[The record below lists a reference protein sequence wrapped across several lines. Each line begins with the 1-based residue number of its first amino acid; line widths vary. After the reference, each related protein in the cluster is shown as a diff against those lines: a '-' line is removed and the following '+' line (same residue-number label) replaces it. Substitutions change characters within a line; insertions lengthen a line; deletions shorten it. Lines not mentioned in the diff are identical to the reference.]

1 MVMIIMQMP
10 QQTLHLQYLKHL
22 NIMIITVS
30 ENVFVGE
37 NATIGVNLPKNTEGS
52 VVIAIDNVNC
62 SVNITDGVISVVLDN
77 LTAGVHN
84 ITATY
89 GGDDKYLV
97 NNATGK
103 IVISKV
109 SG

>member
-1 MVMIIMQMP
+1 MQMP